1 MNHEEIRQLISQEYD
16 GEATE
21 KEQALIAEHVKDCAA
36 CRAYRKNLNKL
47 STILE
52 SWGDE
57 TQVPD
62 SMEQAVGRA
71 IQAAAPRRK
80 EEPQMKPKNRLLVY
94 GFGGGVLASV
104 LVAVMVFK
112 VSLPQ
117 IKGDDLKSGQLARQF
132 DQGRTVTDHAAPI
145 KKEQIAT
152 IAVTTDE
159 KGEDDAIA
167 VPGAAG
173 ETQLKIDVVDAA
185 VAPFEMYREKVGVA
199 DKGVAMISPGK
210 VNGVERMEGEVF
222 LAGQFMDAS
231 EETKVQ
237 SASLRTSG
245 GFKSMSFDRTE
256 WDEAPR
262 AQALV
267 EIMPYPQP
275 VPPSYYDADYNT
287 EEYALIEE
295 TPFVAAL
302 DEPLSTFSIDV
313 DTASY
318 ANVRRMLNAG
328 QLPARD
334 VVRTE
339 ELINYFDYDYPQ
351 PQGEDPF
358 SITIRAAAA
367 PWNPDHGLAMI
378 GLQGKTLDSENL
390 PPSNLVFLIDVS
402 GSMSSRDKLPL
413 LKQGFKM
420 MVNQLGPDERVAI
433 VTYAGSAGTVL
444 ESTPGDHKAEIL
456 AAIDRLSSGGSTAG
470 GAGIEEA
477 YRIAK
482 AHFIDGGNNRVILAT
497 DGDFNVGVSDT
508 AQLTRIIE
516 EKRKEGIFLS
526 ILGFGTGNYKDGRME
541 ELSNKGNGNYYYIDT
556 LKEARKVLVTELGS
570 TLFTIAKDV
579 KIQVEFNPG
588 KVKAYRLIGYENRAL
603 AKQDFNDDTKDAGEL
618 GAGHTV
624 TALYE
629 IIPADSEEAIGD
641 VDALKYQTAQVINSL
656 ELMTVKLRY
665 KEPDGDVS
673 KLLTRAVTAD
683 KITGQPSGDFAFA
696 AAVAEFSLLLRHSQ
710 YKGNASYARVLDG
723 ARAAKGADKNGYR
736 QEFIELVDKASM
748 LDAQSGQGIQFK

>member
-1 MNHEEIRQLISQEYD
+1 MNHEEIRQLISQDYD

-36 CRAYRKNLNKL
+36 CRVYQKSLNKL

-52 SWGDE
+52 SWDDE

-62 SMEQAVGRA
+62 SMEKAAQDA
-71 IQAAAPRRK
+71 ITAPVPRRK
-80 EEPQMKPKNRLLVY
+80 EEPQMKPKNRLFAY
-94 GFGGGVLASV
+94 GLRGGVLV
-104 LVAVMVFK
+104 TLLVAVMV
-112 VSLPQ
+112 VIQ
-117 IKGDDLKSGQLARQF
+117 GEQNLKRLNTIQQDGSSVQYEPYPENSGRQYS
-132 DQGRTVTDHAAPI
+132 
-145 KKEQIAT
+145 
-152 IAVTTDE
+152 
-159 KGEDDAIA
+159 
-167 VPGAAG
+167 AG
-173 ETQLKIDVVDAA
+173 
-185 VAPFEMYREKVGVA
+185 
-199 DKGVAMISPGK
+199 
-210 VNGVERMEGEVF
+210 RMEVAGPSAQLSQTSSVQH
-222 LAGQFMDAS
+222 LAKAVKQETSFKFVAS
-231 EETKVQ
+231 PDKPIR
-237 SASLRTSG
+237 ASG
-245 GFKSMSFDRTE
+245 GFKAMSFDRTE
-256 WDEAPR
+256 WDKAPR

-267 EIMPYPQP
+267 EIMPYP
-275 VPPSYYDADYNT
+275 VTGHNT
-287 EEYALIEE
+287 EEYSRIEE
-295 TPFVAAL
+295 KPFVAAL
-302 DEPLSTFSIDV
+302 DESLSTFSIDV

-402 GSMSSRDKLPL
+402 GSMSSADKLPL

-420 MVNQLGPDERVAI
+420 MVNQLGADERVAI

-456 AAIDRLSSGGSTAG
+456 AALDRLHSGGSTAG
-470 GAGIEEA
+470 GAGIKEA

-482 AHFIDGGNNRVILAT
+482 AHFIEGGNNRVILAT

-556 LKEARKVLVTELGS
+556 IKEARKVLVTELGS

-579 KIQVEFNPG
+579 KIQVEFNPA

-629 IIPADSEEAIGD
+629 IIPAGSGEEVPG
-641 VDALKYQTAQVINSL
+641 VDELKYQIAQMVNSP

-683 KITGQPSGDFAFA
+683 KVTGQPSGDFAFA
-696 AAVAEFSLLLRHSQ
+696 AAVAEFSLLLRHSE
-710 YKGNASYARVLDG
+710 YKGQASYAQVIE
-723 ARAAKGADKNGYR
+723 AAKAAKGADKNGYR